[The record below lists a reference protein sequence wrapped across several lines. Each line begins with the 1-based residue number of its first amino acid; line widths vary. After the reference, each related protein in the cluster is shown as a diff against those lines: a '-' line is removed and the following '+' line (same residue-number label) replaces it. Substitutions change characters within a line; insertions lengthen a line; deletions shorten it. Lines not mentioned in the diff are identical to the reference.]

1 MNSKIAAYVTVSIL
15 SFGLMG
21 HTLALAGQ
29 ERDRLKI
36 LDKYKWNLADIYPDD
51 QAWRGAK
58 EQLAKELP
66 QMKMFQGKLGTSAAT
81 LANALDKY
89 FGFDKELSRLYVYA
103 QMLSD
108 QDTRD
113 ATHLGMK
120 QEMIQL
126 AAAEA
131 AEVAFLEPEILRFE
145 KGRVDKFI
153 RNEPRLKI
161 YRFYLEDIARR
172 SAHTLSAAEEKLL
185 ADMGPLAAASS
196 STYGILSNAD
206 FPFPSVT
213 LSDGKVVKL
222 DQAAFADL
230 RALPNRS
237 DREKVMSAFFA
248 ALGHFSGTFGTTMN
262 GEVQKVLFQ
271 SKARKY
277 ESALE
282 YSLNG
287 PNIPVSVYMR
297 LIDGINK
304 NLPAFHRYL
313 KLRQRILGLDQLH
326 YYDLYAPLVGSVEL
340 TYTPE
345 QAQKLVLEAVA
356 PLGSEY
362 TSTVERAYDSRWI
375 DLFPN
380 EGKRSGA
387 YSEGAAYDVHP
398 YMLINYNG
406 KYTDVST
413 VAHEMGHTMQS
424 YFSNKTQPYPLANYP
439 IFVAEVASTFNE
451 TLLINHVLKN
461 TKDDDTRLSL
471 LGNYLEN
478 IKSTVFRQAQFAE
491 FELRMYEMA
500 GKGQPITGNALAK
513 LYLDITRKYYGQD
526 QGISIVDDYIANE
539 WSYIPHFYRD
549 FYVFQY
555 ATSFAASMALSE
567 KVIGGDPGATKR
579 YLAFLSAG
587 GSKYPIDLL
596 KDAGVDMTT
605 DEPLNLTIKAMNRV
619 MDEMDAILARR
630 KGQRPFFDWVHA
642 GYWVPI
648 RTLRSILRGNRQRA
662 QAVYAPI
669 E

>member
-1 MNSKIAAYVTVSIL
+1 MNRKIAAYVTISIL
-15 SFGLMG
+15 NFGLMG
-21 HTLALAGQ
+21 LTLTLTGQ

-36 LDKYKWNLADIYPDD
+36 PDKYKWNLADIYPSD
-51 QAWRGAK
+51 QAWRSAK

-145 KGRVDKFI
+145 KGKVDKFI
-153 RNEPRLKI
+153 RSEPRLKI

-185 ADMGPLAAASS
+185 ADMGPLAGASS

-213 LSDGKVVKL
+213 LSDGKAVKL

-230 RALPNRS
+230 RALPNRF
-237 DREKVMSAFFA
+237 DREKVMSAFFT

-413 VAHEMGHTMQS
+413 LAHEMGHTMQS

-555 ATSFAASMALSE
+555 ATSFTASMALSE
-567 KVIGGDPGATKR
+567 KVIGGDPAATKR

-605 DEPLNLTIKAMNRV
+605 DEPLDLTIKAMNRV

-630 KGQRPFFDWVHA
+630 K
-642 GYWVPI
+642 
-648 RTLRSILRGNRQRA
+648 
-662 QAVYAPI
+662 
-669 E
+669 